1 MKSVVIFGGT
11 TEGRLL
17 SERLSEAGRA
27 HVVCVAGK
35 YGEELLAET
44 DFARIRTGRMD
55 EEEMLRFFAAEG
67 MGEDDLILDATHPYA
82 TQVTENI
89 RKAAEKTGAAY
100 VRIIRERGMY
110 PLKDVSCYADIAAC
124 ARELGKKLGGEER
137 GGEERGSEERG
148 SEVSGGKVS
157 GSEASGNI
165 MLTTGSKELAA
176 YCAEVPEAVRKRTYV
191 RILPSEESLAIC
203 RKEGIQADHIIAMQG
218 PFTEELNRALFR
230 QYKIRH
236 LVTKESGKA
245 GGFEEKIRAA
255 ENENVKVHLIE
266 RPASEEGMTVEEVWE
281 RFFAAEAE
289 MPGNDELPAMEADAS
304 DRGVL
309 SATDAEASDRG
320 VLPAT
325 DAEASDHGVLPAV
338 DAEISERD
346 VLPVMDADVSD
357 QGMLPLLTLAGIGM
371 GAEEGMTLAVRDAI
385 EEADVVFG
393 AGRLV
398 RDLKDPVK
406 YEMYRAGEIIP
417 VLEAVRPKKAV
428 VLFSGDTGF
437 YSGANEAARA
447 FRKWRSGLRI
457 RILPGISSVAFLA
470 AKLGESYEDAVITSL
485 HGRNSAADV
494 AELMRKVSC
503 AEKTFV
509 LLSGGSDVPL
519 IADAMLRAGID
530 GRIFAGANLSYP
542 GEQIDSISVEE
553 AMMYTAD
560 GPVTLMIRNLH
571 PARRPLLLLR
581 RDEDFERDGVP
592 MTKECIRHESLIR
605 LGLKENDLLFDIGGG
620 TGSVGIEA
628 ASMHPSVEVKIFEKN
643 PKAVEL
649 IRRNAAKNGVSHV
662 AVLEGEASELL
673 HGMEKPDCVFIGG
686 SGGKLKEM
694 LKILHRKG
702 RGIRFVITAVS
713 LETLGEVTDLLRTY
727 DTADERIIQ
736 LAVTNVERIGRHHMM
751 RANNP
756 VFIISFT
763 L

>member
-17 SERLSEAGRA
+17 SERLSQAGRA

-67 MGEDDLILDATHPYA
+67 LGEDDLILDATHPYA

-100 VRIIRERGMY
+100 VRIIRERGMH
-110 PLKDVSCYADIAAC
+110 PLRDASCYADIAEC
-124 ARELGKKLGGEER
+124 ARELGKR
-137 GGEERGSEERG
+137 IGGEERGSEERG
-148 SEVSGGKVS
+148 SDANGG
-157 GSEASGNI
+157 ETSGNI

-176 YCAEVPEAVRKRTYV
+176 YCAEVPEEVRKRTYV

-281 RFFAAEAE
+281 RFFVAEAE
-289 MPGNDELPAMEADAS
+289 MPGSGMHPAM
-304 DRGVL
+304 
-309 SATDAEASDRG
+309 DAEASDRG
-320 VLPAT
+320 ALPAM
-325 DAEASDHGVLPAV
+325 DAEASDCGV
-338 DAEISERD
+338 
-346 VLPVMDADVSD
+346 
-357 QGMLPLLTLAGIGM
+357 LPLLTLAGIGM

-398 RDLKDPVK
+398 RDLKVPVK

-417 VLEAVRPKKAV
+417 VLEAVRPEKAV

-485 HGRNSAADV
+485 HGRNTAADV

-553 AMMYTAD
+553 AMTYTAD

-571 PARRPLLLLR
+571 PARRPLLFLR

-628 ASMHPSVEVKIFEKN
+628 ASMHPSVRVKIFEKN

-649 IRRNAAKNGVSHV
+649 IRRNAAKNGVSFV
-662 AVLEGEASELL
+662 TVLEGEASELL
-673 HGMEKPDCVFIGG
+673 RGMEKPDCVFIGG

-694 LKILHRKG
+694 LEILHRKG

-713 LETLGEVTDLLRTY
+713 LETLGEVTDLLQTY
-727 DTADERIIQ
+727 ETADERIIQ
-736 LAVTNVERIGRHHMM
+736 LAVTNVERIGRHRMM

>member
-89 RKAAEKTGAAY
+89 RKAAEKTGATY
-100 VRIIRERGMY
+100 VRIIRERGMH
-110 PLKDVSCYADIAAC
+110 PLRDVSCYADIAAC

-137 GGEERGSEERG
+137 GGEERGSEAR
-148 SEVSGGKVS
+148 
-157 GSEASGNI
+157 GNI
-165 MLTTGSKELAA
+165 LLTTGSKELAA

-203 RKEGIQADHIIAMQG
+203 RKEGIAADHIIAMQG
-218 PFTEELNRALFR
+218 PFSEELNRALFR

-281 RFFAAEAE
+281 RFFAAETE
-289 MPGNDELPAMEADAS
+289 MPGSGMHPAMDAEASDRGALPAMEADAL
-304 DRGVL
+304 DRGVH
-309 SATDAEASDRG
+309 
-320 VLPAT
+320 PAT
-325 DAEASDHGVLPAV
+325 DAEGSDRSV
-338 DAEISERD
+338 
-346 VLPVMDADVSD
+346 
-357 QGMLPLLTLAGIGM
+357 LPLLTLAGIGM

-398 RDLKDPVK
+398 RDLKVPVK

-417 VLEAVRPKKAV
+417 VLEAVRPEKAV

-519 IADAMLRAGID
+519 IADAMLRAGIY

-553 AMMYTAD
+553 AMTYTAD

-628 ASMHPSVEVKIFEKN
+628 ASMHPSVRVKIFEKN

-649 IRRNAAKNGVSHV
+649 IRRNAAKNGVSFV
-662 AVLEGEASELL
+662 TVLEGEASELL
-673 HGMEKPDCVFIGG
+673 RGMEKPDCVFIGG

-694 LKILHRKG
+694 LEILHRKG

-713 LETLGEVTDLLRTY
+713 LETLGEVTDLLQTY
-727 DTADERIIQ
+727 ETADERIIQ
-736 LAVTNVERIGRHHMM
+736 LAVTNVERIGRHRMM

>member
-89 RKAAEKTGAAY
+89 RKAAEKTGATY
-100 VRIIRERGMY
+100 VRIIRERGMH
-110 PLKDVSCYADIAAC
+110 PLRDVSCYADIAAC

-137 GGEERGSEERG
+137 GGEERGSDAN
-148 SEVSGGKVS
+148 GGKVS
-157 GSEASGNI
+157 GSGARGNI
-165 MLTTGSKELAA
+165 LLTTGSKELAA

-203 RKEGIQADHIIAMQG
+203 RKEGIAADHIIAMQG
-218 PFTEELNRALFR
+218 PFSEELNRALFR

-245 GGFEEKIRAA
+245 GGFEEKIKAA

-281 RFFAAEAE
+281 RFFGAEAE
-289 MPGNDELPAMEADAS
+289 MPGSGALP
-304 DRGVL
+304 G
-309 SATDAEASDRG
+309 TDAEASDRG
-320 VLPAT
+320 ALPAT
-325 DAEASDHGVLPAV
+325 DAEASH
-338 DAEISERD
+338 
-346 VLPVMDADVSD
+346 

-371 GAEEGMTLAVRDAI
+371 GAEEGMTLAVRDTI

-398 RDLKDPVK
+398 RDLKVPVK

-519 IADAMLRAGID
+519 IADAMLRAGIY

-553 AMMYTAD
+553 AMTYTAD

-628 ASMHPSVEVKIFEKN
+628 ASMHPSVQVKIFEKN

-649 IRRNAAKNGVSHV
+649 IRRNAAKNGVSFV
-662 AVLEGEASELL
+662 TVLEGEASELL
-673 HGMEKPDCVFIGG
+673 RGMEKPDCVFIGG

-694 LKILHRKG
+694 LEILHRKG

-727 DTADERIIQ
+727 DIADERIIQ
-736 LAVTNVERIGRHHMM
+736 LAVTNVERIGRHRMM